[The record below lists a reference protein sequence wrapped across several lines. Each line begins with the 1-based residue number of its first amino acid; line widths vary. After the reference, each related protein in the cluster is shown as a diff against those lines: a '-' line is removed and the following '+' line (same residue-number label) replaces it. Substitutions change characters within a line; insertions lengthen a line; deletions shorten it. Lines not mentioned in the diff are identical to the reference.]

1 MFADSCGSDEHLHRE
16 FSASCFDAD
25 YYEALLAE
33 EEAGDSTS
41 LAGTAAESE
50 EHSGYTFHQ
59 LIF

>member
-1 MFADSCGSDEHLHRE
+1 MHRE

-33 EEAGDSTS
+33 EEAGDSTG

-50 EHSGYTFHQ
+50 EHSGYTFLR
-59 LIF
+59 LIYYTQSLS